1 MPEMNQRSSA
11 RTARRKTRL
20 VVRRG
25 RIGVYGSSDVVEGL
39 EREKRICGGAKI
51 ERVPVPV
58 RSGRCS
64 PSARM
69 WRIRFRYWCSS
80 WVGSWGMGWG
90 VVVVVV
96 GWGVDSWVGR
106 VSAEG
111 AILYSSLWWFLLDVL
126 CVVVS

>member
-1 MPEMNQRSSA
+1 M
-11 RTARRKTRL
+11 
-20 VVRRG
+20 
-25 RIGVYGSSDVVEGL
+25 VEGL

-69 WRIRFRYWCSS
+69 RRIRFRYWCSS

-90 VVVVVV
+90 VVVVVVV

-111 AILYSSLWWFLLDVL
+111 AILYSSL
-126 CVVVS
+126 